1 MKILITEV
9 LLDAY
14 HSVYNISFN
23 DKFKTSWDNGLIEYS
38 ITEELMSELLN
49 KGVVGW
55 VHGVTPY
62 GVNVKRTYMLVEED

>member
-9 LLDAY
+9 LLDDY
-14 HSVYNISFN
+14 RSVYNISFN
-23 DKFKTSWDNGLIEYS
+23 DKFKTSWDNGLIEYG

-55 VHGVTPY
+55 VDGVTPY
-62 GVNVKRTYMLVEED
+62 GVNVKRTYMLVE